1 MTRDTATNLRLSSK
15 NLHLKS
21 IFSADAYLE
30 LGNLD
35 YQVLEKLLNYEM
47 ININDIVDFSIQNM
61 GIGRMNI
68 QNKDLSN
75 KMPYLFFK
83 NIVDK
88 DKLKQLII
96 SYGILTYTNN
106 DNKEVFMPIVLIP
119 VDLFVVSE
127 NIYFQLVN
135 SPIENPLL
143 LSTLTEVTKSSIL
156 WGNKLDSVY
165 AIDQFCMSFANNEGF
180 SIRLENYLTYGNI
193 RKKDVLID
201 FSKLERNKEIENKLS
216 DKLYSAD
223 LADCYYSLPLN
234 KTQRE
239 ILINAV
245 LGKSFSIVGRL
256 GTGKTTVLKD
266 VMINAVNQGKRV
278 LFISD
283 MIETLT
289 DILDYMKQINMENY
303 VADLSIP
310 FTNLLT
316 NTVDI
321 ISRNYSSPKELKDD
335 LFERYQKLNE
345 YETAMNGRIANFQ
358 YLEVVDELL
367 KFRDPSTE
375 KIEIDKLEDL
385 YKHEYFTIKT
395 SLEKI
400 QGALLK
406 MDNFKESIWKE
417 IPVLNNVKYP
427 NQIITLIYQIN
438 RCFRTFLEE
447 KNYFETNFG
456 IKKIENY
463 AMLKNVLYHLE
474 NLDIALVP
482 KSWVEESLKGFK
494 EAQIEY
500 KNLKNE
506 INKIQEINNYCNQ
519 RYTNLDSINIEDE
532 IAVVFQKYFKQND
545 FSSIDSLNANRKK
558 VTIKINKGAIQK
570 EIFLKTLEK
579 IFAFS
584 DWEFW
589 AIDEGL
595 EEIIKFINYVST
607 HKINRKLVNIVVNN
621 QQDSFTNKLNKV
633 TVEIDELITIVNN
646 FRGKYPKLTIKES
659 LIILKNIKEIKKID
673 SNVAKN
679 KALNSIRKKYN
690 KVKIDDFV
698 LEMEQNIA
706 ASHRLKVL
714 KEQYFNLTKVKY
726 DANNDLLGELDT
738 LKEYFSNI
746 TRYEYRGIIT
756 KMFYRL
762 TDKEVMATEEY
773 DKLLKTLLM
782 YKKAYL
788 ELFDLIEDLSRY
800 DLMIQGNNT
809 YEKILNLD
817 NIFKYIQD
825 LYSSNDRMLSVI
837 RASEQDYIKAETYLD
852 IRDMLRE
859 KNKKINDLK
868 DNEKYKRLFGVLYN
882 NEKTVVSSISKIM
895 QNFEAYVDCFKNL
908 SFFVNSF
915 HPKRHA
921 LLITHITTCKEIGN
935 ALIETFKMYCKIF
948 KDGISR
954 YYYNDFEET
963 LEYTTKLLNSKDELL
978 NYLTITEGLGVLNKY
993 KLGKLIKYII
1003 TTKRKDKIVADF
1015 CSIYLNE
1022 LNNRYLAN
1030 HQILSEIRDI
1040 NIYLQEINQLETSII
1055 AQESKNVL
1063 NDIRKFSFHRVN
1075 LSGLKHLDYQN
1086 YIRRTKGV
1094 KHIFLGST
1102 KLIEKYINVDDFD
1115 LIIVDDAHIPSSN
1128 LQFLSQTKAQLII
1141 SGEYQ
1146 LHESI
1151 SNNLIS
1157 IIKNTQKFYL
1167 DYRYSL
1173 TPKGLIHFMK
1183 GQRGLFPNTY
1193 SANMGLMI
1201 IEKNINDYIL
1211 ELLVNDENVKIN
1223 YFIKNL
1229 GKQQSTYQEI
1239 SKMLN
1244 KKNYNFIQINHFFIN
1259 NINICDLANGYL
1271 IDADYNI
1278 IDYEDYYMVDIDYIY
1293 DNMLDNLLLC
1303 KKKVIIYDKN
1313 KILQEEQDFKFAAGL
1328 KDILDGYDQ
1337 IFSENFSDT
1346 SKELL
1351 AQEIK
1356 NYGYQVYVNND
1367 NVNLILEKDDI
1378 LYGVLILFDEINR
1391 IEIMNIYRD
1400 KYYANVENGWKI
1412 VVIEKTTLIKGL
1424 DYTAKKIVEAI
1435 SND

>member
-1 MTRDTATNLRLSSK
+1 MTRDTTTNLKLSSK

-21 IFSADAYLE
+21 IFSTDAYLE
-30 LGNLD
+30 LGNVD
-35 YQVLEKLLNYEM
+35 YEALEKLLNYEM
-47 ININDIVDFSIQNM
+47 ININDIVDFSIQNI

-68 QNKDLSN
+68 QNKDLNN
-75 KMPYLFFK
+75 KVPYLYLK

-88 DKLKQLII
+88 DKLKQLFI
-96 SYGILTYTNN
+96 SYGILKYTNN

-119 VDLFVVSE
+119 VDMVVISE
-127 NIYFQLVN
+127 SIYFQLVN

-156 WGNKLDSVY
+156 WVNKLDSVY
-165 AIDQFCMSFANNEGF
+165 AIDQFCMSFARNEEF
-180 SIRLENYLTYGNI
+180 SISLENYLTYGDI

-201 FSKLERNKEIENKLS
+201 FSKLERNKEIENKLA
-216 DKLYSAD
+216 DRLYSTD
-223 LADCYYSLPLN
+223 LEDYYYSLPLN
-234 KTQRE
+234 KKQRE
-239 ILINAV
+239 ILINAI

-266 VMINAVNQGKRV
+266 VMINAVNQEKRV

-283 MIETLT
+283 MIETLA

-303 VADLSIP
+303 IADLSIP
-310 FTNLLT
+310 FTNLQT
-316 NTVDI
+316 NAIEVTP
-321 ISRNYSSPKELKDD
+321 RNYFSTKELKDD
-335 LFERYQKLNE
+335 LFKRYEKLNQ

-358 YLEVVDELL
+358 YSEVVEELL
-367 KFRDPSTE
+367 KFSDLSTE

-385 YKHEYFTIKT
+385 YKHEYFAIKA

-406 MDNFKESIWKE
+406 IDNFKESIWKE
-417 IPVLNNVKYP
+417 IPFLNNVKYP
-427 NQIITLIYQIN
+427 NQIITLIYQID
-438 RCFRTFLEE
+438 RCFKTFLEE

-474 NLDIALVP
+474 NLDITLVP
-482 KSWVEESLKGFK
+482 NSWLEETLKGFK
-494 EAQIEY
+494 EAQVEY

-506 INKIQEINNYCNQ
+506 INKIQEINNYSNQ
-519 RYTNLDSINIEDE
+519 RYINLDSINIDNE
-532 IAVVFQKYFKQND
+532 IAVVFQKCFKQND
-545 FSSIDSLNANRKK
+545 LYHIDSLNADRKN

-579 IFAFS
+579 IFDFS
-584 DWEFW
+584 NWEFW
-589 AIDEGL
+589 KTNEGL

-633 TVEIDELITIVNN
+633 TVEIDELMVIVNS
-646 FRGKYPKLTIKES
+646 FREKYPGLTIKES
-659 LIILKNIKEIKKID
+659 FIVLKNIEEIKKIE
-673 SNVAKN
+673 SNVTRN
-679 KALNSIRKKYN
+679 KALGGIRKKYN
-690 KVKIDDFV
+690 NVKIDDFV
-698 LEMEQNIA
+698 FEMEKNIE
-706 ASHRLKVL
+706 ASHHLKEL

-726 DANNDLLGELDT
+726 DVNNDLLGELDT

-756 KMFYRL
+756 KMLYHL
-762 TDKEVMATEEY
+762 TEKEVMATEEY
-773 DKLLKTLLM
+773 EKLLKTLLM

-788 ELFDLIEDLSRY
+788 ELFDLITDISKY
-800 DLMIQGNNT
+800 DLIIQGNNT
-809 YEKILNLD
+809 YEKILSLD
-817 NIFKYIQD
+817 NIFKYIQN
-825 LYSSNDRMLSVI
+825 LYFSNDRMLFVI

-852 IRDMLRE
+852 IRDMMRE

-868 DNEKYKRLFGVLYN
+868 DNEKYKRLFGILYN
-882 NEKTVVSSISKIM
+882 NEKTEIQLISKII
-895 QNFEAYVDCFKNL
+895 QNFEDYVNCFENL
-908 SFFVNSF
+908 NFFVNSV
-915 HPKRHA
+915 HLKRHD
-921 LLITHITTCKEIGN
+921 LLVTHITTCKEIGN
-935 ALIETFKMYCKIF
+935 ALTEIFKMYCKIF

-954 YYYNDFEET
+954 YYYNGFEET
-963 LEYTTKLLNSKDELL
+963 LEYTNKLLNSKDELL
-978 NYLTITEGLGVLNKY
+978 NYLIITEGFGVLNKH
-993 KLGKLIKYII
+993 KLGKLIKYVI

-1015 CSIYLNE
+1015 CFMYLNE
-1022 LNNRYLAN
+1022 LNNRYLSN
-1030 HQILSEIRDI
+1030 NQILLEISDI
-1040 NIYLQEINQLETSII
+1040 NTYLQELNLLETSII
-1055 AQESKNVL
+1055 EQEAKNVL
-1063 NDIRKFSFHRVN
+1063 NDIRKFSLHRVN
-1075 LSGLKHLDYQN
+1075 LNGLKNLDYQN
-1086 YIRRTKGV
+1086 YIRRTKGI
-1094 KHIFLGST
+1094 KHIFLGNT
-1102 KLIEKYINVDDFD
+1102 KLVEKYINVDDFD

-1128 LQFLSQTKAQLII
+1128 LQFLSQTKAQVII

-1183 GQRGLFPNTY
+1183 GQRGIFHNSY
-1193 SANMGLMI
+1193 SANIGLVI

-1229 GKQQSTYQEI
+1229 TKQQSTYQEL

-1244 KKNYNFIQINHFFIN
+1244 KKNYNFIQINHFFKN

-1303 KKKVIIYDKN
+1303 KKKVIIYDNN

-1328 KDILDGYDQ
+1328 RDILDGYNQ
-1337 IFSENFSDT
+1337 IFSQNFNVT

-1356 NYGYQVYVNND
+1356 KYGYEVYENND
-1367 NVNLILEKDDI
+1367 SMNLILKKDDI
-1378 LYGVLILFDEINR
+1378 LYGVIVLFDEFNR
-1391 IEIMNIYRD
+1391 IEIMNIYRE
-1400 KYYANVENGWKI
+1400 KYCASIKNGWEI
-1412 VVIEKTTLIKGL
+1412 VVIEKTTLLHGL

-1435 SND
+1435 RND